1 MFECLLPQG
10 DLFKK
15 IVASIQDLV
24 QEGNFVCDE
33 NHMYFQGM
41 DSSHVS
47 LVSLSLKEDGFEKY
61 RCDREVTLGINF
73 SSLGKVLKCMGSDDS
88 LTVRADEE
96 SDSAMFLFESP
107 NQERVSNFELKLMDI
122 DTEQLGIPD
131 TEYQCTVKLPSNEF
145 QRICR
150 DLSAIGDTVTISA
163 TKEGVKFSVSGDIG
177 NGEMTLKHSSHNNGE
192 NADENGDEDEDDD
205 DQVLI
210 TADEPVQQTFALRY
224 LTSFTKATSLSKSVT
239 ISMGAEVPLVTEYK
253 IDDLG
258 YVRYYLAPK
267 IDDDD
272 DN

>member
-1 MFECLLPQG
+1 MFECVLMQG

-24 QEGNFVCDE
+24 GEGNFVCDE
-33 NHMYFQGM
+33 NHMSFQGM

-47 LVSLSLKEDGFEKY
+47 LVSLSLRKSGFSEY

-73 SSLGKVLKCMGSDDS
+73 SSLGKVLKCMNSDDTLS
-88 LTVRADEE
+88 VRADEE
-96 SDSAMFLFESP
+96 SDSAMFVFESP
-107 NQERVSNFELKLMDI
+107 TKDRLTNFELKLMDI

-131 TEYQCTVKLPSNEF
+131 TQYQCVIQLPSSEF
-145 QRICR
+145 LKICKN
-150 DLSAIGDTVTISA
+150 LSDIGDTVTISA

-177 NGEMTLKHSSHNNGE
+177 NGDMTLKHSNSQ
-192 NADENGDEDEDDD
+192 NADNDENEDEEE
-205 DQVLI
+205 QVLI
-210 TADEPVQQTFALRY
+210 QLEEPVTQTFALRY

-267 IDDDD
+267 IDDEE
-272 DN
+272 

>member
-15 IVASIQDLV
+15 IVSSIQDLV

-33 NHMYFQGM
+33 NHMSFQGM

-47 LVSLSLKEDGFEKY
+47 LVSVSLKQDGFENY

-88 LTVRADEE
+88 LSVRADEE
-96 SDSAMFLFESP
+96 SDSAMFVFESP
-107 NQERVSNFELKLMDI
+107 NQDRVSNFELKLMDI
-122 DTEQLGIPD
+122 DSEQLGIPD
-131 TEYQCTVKLPSNEF
+131 TEYECNIKLPSNEF

-150 DLSAIGDTVTISA
+150 DLSAIGDSVTISA

-177 NGEMTLKHSSHNNGE
+177 NGDMTLKNSNNS
-192 NADENGDEDEDDD
+192 NADDNEEDDEDE
-205 DQVLI
+205 QVLI
-210 TADEPVQQTFALRY
+210 QLTEPVSQTFALRY

-239 ISMGAEVPLVTEYK
+239 ISMGKEVPLVTEYK
-253 IDDLG
+253 IDNFG

-267 IDDDD
+267 IDDDE
-272 DN
+272 